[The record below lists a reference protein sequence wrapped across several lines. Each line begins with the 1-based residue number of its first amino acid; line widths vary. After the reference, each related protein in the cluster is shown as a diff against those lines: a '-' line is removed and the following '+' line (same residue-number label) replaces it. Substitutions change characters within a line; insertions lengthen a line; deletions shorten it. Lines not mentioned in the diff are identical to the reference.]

1 MRDMKKAEII
11 SVGTELLMGQ
21 VANTDAQ
28 YISAKLPEAGIGVF
42 YHTVVGDNPGRV
54 GEAVS
59 RAFGR
64 SDVIILTGGLGPTQ
78 DDLTKKSVAD
88 MFGLELKRDE
98 ETVRKLEDYFLKI
111 GKKMV
116 PANLS
121 QADFPERS
129 VILEN
134 SCGTAPG
141 CAILFKNDV
150 PKAVAPDK
158 ADKIIALLPGPPR
171 EMQTMFDNELM
182 PMLKAMSK
190 LVFKSRYYSI
200 IGVPESEVEKR
211 LIDKIDGC
219 VNPTVA
225 TYVGKGYVSV
235 RVSYSGEDAE
245 DVKKTLRKYD
255 TLMKKRFGDDLFS
268 TRGESVQENFLRRM
282 KERGLS
288 FSCAESCTGGL
299 VAEIVTSVPGASS
312 VIRAGLVTY
321 SNLAKIELLGVPSET
336 IGAFGAVS
344 AETAAEMAKG
354 AAKKC
359 CTDVAVSVT
368 GNAGPGVMEGKE
380 QGLVY
385 IAAWYKGELEV
396 GEFRFGGGRENV
408 RTRAAVTALDLA
420 RRLVLRK
427 TPEKKP
433 SI

>member
-1 MRDMKKAEII
+1 MKKAEII

-78 DDLTKKSVAD
+78 DDLTKKAVAD

-98 ETVRKLEDYFLKI
+98 ETVRKLEEYFLKI

-245 DVKKTLRKYD
+245 EVKNTLR
-255 TLMKKRFGDDLFS
+255 
-268 TRGESVQENFLRRM
+268 
-282 KERGLS
+282 
-288 FSCAESCTGGL
+288 
-299 VAEIVTSVPGASS
+299 
-312 VIRAGLVTY
+312 
-321 SNLAKIELLGVPSET
+321 
-336 IGAFGAVS
+336 
-344 AETAAEMAKG
+344 
-354 AAKKC
+354 
-359 CTDVAVSVT
+359 
-368 GNAGPGVMEGKE
+368 
-380 QGLVY
+380 
-385 IAAWYKGELEV
+385 
-396 GEFRFGGGRENV
+396 
-408 RTRAAVTALDLA
+408 
-420 RRLVLRK
+420 
-427 TPEKKP
+427 
-433 SI
+433 